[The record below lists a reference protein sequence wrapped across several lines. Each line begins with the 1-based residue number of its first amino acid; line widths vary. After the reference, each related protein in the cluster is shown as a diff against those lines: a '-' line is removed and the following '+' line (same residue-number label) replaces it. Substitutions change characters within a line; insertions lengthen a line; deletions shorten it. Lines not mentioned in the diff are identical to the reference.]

1 MRELRAK
8 QHASPFYTGPPGTVE
23 KMMRGEKRSAAEF
36 DAFND
41 QPTYGKRFEAKEF
54 KMSDPKKCQYLDSQ
68 FSVSFSNVI
77 VVKFADPSIL
87 PRELWDTFG
96 ITEADMNGGNAHSE
110 RKIFLGNSIKDKLA
124 KFDDDADD
132 DEEAQEDE
140 VGEAGDDEEPDDEQ
154 QQETDFEDAED
165 ENDDYNAEQYFS
177 DGSGDGEDAGDGDG
191 YGDDGY

>member
-23 KMMRGEKRSAAEF
+23 KMRGEKRSAAEF
-36 DAFND
+36 DAFSD
-41 QPTYGKRFEAKEF
+41 QPTYGKRFEPKEF
-54 KMSDPKKCQYLDSQ
+54 RMADPKK
-68 FSVSFSNVI
+68 I
-77 VVKFADPSIL
+77 KFADPKIL
-87 PRELWDTFG
+87 PRELRATFG
-96 ITEADMNGGNAHSE
+96 IGEDGDDPSQTN

-124 KFDDDADD
+124 KFDDTVDD
-132 DEEAQEDE
+132 VEEGQEED
-140 VGEAGDDEEPDDEQ
+140 VGEADEDEDGEDEQ

-177 DGSGDGEDAGDGDG
+177 DGSGDGDDGGDDG